1 MSPFFRP
8 GPQGGGRYR
17 MVLVI
22 RVAMLVVL
30 LLATFILHVSGTA
43 LVELR
48 IARLAIFVALAVG
61 VGWVS
66 RAQATELHHY
76 TPRRRSVAPASL
88 SASGWRAPAGA
99 VRSPSRSR

>member
-8 GPQGGGRYR
+8 GLQGGGRYR

-48 IARLAIFVALAVG
+48 IARLAIFVALVVG

-66 RAQATELHHY
+66 RRKRLNSTT
-76 TPRRRSVAPASL
+76 TPPDDGASRPPA
-88 SASGWRAPAGA
+88 
-99 VRSPSRSR
+99 

>member
-1 MSPFFRP
+1 MSPLFPP

-48 IARLAIFVALAVG
+48 IARLAIFVALVVG

-66 RAQATELHHY
+66 RRKRLSSAT
-76 TPRRRSVAPASL
+76 TPPDDGASRPPA
-88 SASGWRAPAGA
+88 
-99 VRSPSRSR
+99 

>member
-8 GPQGGGRYR
+8 GLQRGGRYR

-30 LLATFILHVSGTA
+30 LLATFILHISGTA

-48 IARLAIFVALAVG
+48 ISRLAIFVALVVG
-61 VGWVS
+61 VGWIS
-66 RAQATELHHY
+66 RRKRLNC
-76 TPRRRSVAPASL
+76 TPTPPDDGAS
-88 SASGWRAPAGA
+88 RP
-99 VRSPSRSR
+99 PT

>member
-1 MSPFFRP
+1 
-8 GPQGGGRYR
+8 

-48 IARLAIFVALAVG
+48 IARLAIFVALVVG

-66 RAQATELHHY
+66 RRKRLSSTT
-76 TPRRRSVAPASL
+76 TPPDDGASRPPA
-88 SASGWRAPAGA
+88 
-99 VRSPSRSR
+99 

>member
-1 MSPFFRP
+1 MSPLFRP

-48 IARLAIFVALAVG
+48 IARLAIFVALVVG

-66 RAQATELHHY
+66 RRKRLSSTT
-76 TPRRRSVAPASL
+76 TPPDDGASRPPA
-88 SASGWRAPAGA
+88 
-99 VRSPSRSR
+99 

>member
-1 MSPFFRP
+1 MSPLFRL

-22 RVAMLVVL
+22 RVATLVVV

-48 IARLAIFVALAVG
+48 IARLAIFVALVVG

-66 RAQATELHHY
+66 RRKRLSSTTTSPDDGASR
-76 TPRRRSVAPASL
+76 PPA
-88 SASGWRAPAGA
+88 
-99 VRSPSRSR
+99 